1 MSAESRR
8 MWLIRDE
15 IFRKLLVRVK
25 ELRDAEDARAR
36 AVDGL
41 GMEHEQPAWPAAGTS
56 EPERLADES

>member
-8 MWLIRDE
+8 LWQIRDE

-25 ELRDAEDARAR
+25 ELRDAEDAKAR

-41 GMEHEQPAWPAAGTS
+41 GMEPMEPGWTGDGS